1 MSTYNRLYDSHICNI
16 RSQPIP
22 DQITPA
28 QGLVAKHG
36 PEMFPDASETVSGK
50 GKGSSGTP
58 GTPSPKSAGWSHQ
71 LRPTKVEVETAEN
84 GDGIIFDGIFQWDV
98 DISYQQYDLLGT
110 WRIGDTQLI
119 PSWIG
124 NVVTMWLWRS
134 LCSYKTT
141 SLLGGSSHF
150 LSKCMM

>member
-1 MSTYNRLYDSHICNI
+1 
-16 RSQPIP
+16 
-22 DQITPA
+22 
-28 QGLVAKHG
+28 
-36 PEMFPDASETVSGK
+36 
-50 GKGSSGTP
+50 
-58 GTPSPKSAGWSHQ
+58 
-71 LRPTKVEVETAEN
+71 
-84 GDGIIFDGIFQWDV
+84 V

-150 LSKCMM
+150 LRKCMM